1 MTIIK
6 VSPFIYDIERE
17 GDMLVPA
24 RMFTDELLL
33 EKIKQDRTIE
43 QLINITYLPGIVKR
57 ALLMPDGH
65 QGYGFPIGGVAA
77 FDIEKGIISPGGVGY
92 DINCGVR
99 AVALSM
105 SLSEIKSKMEEV
117 MKALYLR
124 TPKGAVS
131 DAAIYPVRGR
141 ELDDI
146 LTYGA
151 RAAVKIGFGKE
162 KDLERIED
170 NGCLIGADPSK
181 ISERAKERGGKQL
194 GSLGSGNHFLEIDVV
209 DEIYDKDVAHAFG
222 LEEEQLVLLV
232 HTGSR
237 GLGHQVCGDYIKKMR
252 NIDYGISVPDRELVS
267 VPILSEE
274 GKEYFSAMCAS
285 ANFAFANRQVIS
297 FRAIETIRE
306 VLKKNVDYNLVY
318 DVCHNIAKIEE
329 HIVDGKTMKLC
340 VHRKGATR
348 AFPPKHKLT
357 PLCYREVGQPANIPG
372 SMGSYSYICVGT
384 KEVMEESF
392 GSICHGAGRIMGR
405 RKALKSFKKDVL
417 EDLKK
422 RGIIILS
429 PSIRS
434 LLEEVPGAYKDI
446 KEIVSI
452 VEGANLA
459 RKVVRLKPIGVIKG

>member
-1 MTIIK
+1 
-6 VSPFIYDIERE
+6 
-17 GDMLVPA
+17 
-24 RMFTDELLL
+24 
-33 EKIKQDRTIE
+33 
-43 QLINITYLPGIVKR
+43 VKR

-77 FDIEKGIISPGGVGY
+77 FDIENGIISPGGVGY

-99 AVALSM
+99 AVALSI
-105 SLSEIKSKMEEV
+105 SLLEIKSKLAEV
-117 MKALYLR
+117 MKTLYFR
-124 TPKGAVS
+124 IPKGAVS
-131 DAAIYPVRGR
+131 DAAIYPVKGR
-141 ELDDI
+141 ELDEI

-151 RAAVKIGFGKE
+151 KAAVKMGFGKKE
-162 KDLERIED
+162 DLERIEE
-170 NGCLIGADPSK
+170 GGRLLSADPSMV
-181 ISERAKERGGKQL
+181 SEEAKKRGGKEL

-209 DEIYDKDVAHAFG
+209 DEIYDKNVAHVFG
-222 LEEEQLVLLV
+222 LEEEQLVLHI

-274 GKEYFSAMCAS
+274 GKKYSSAMCAA
-285 ANFAFANRQVIS
+285 ANFAFSNRQIIS
-297 FRAIETIRE
+297 FRAVEIIRDI
-306 VLKKNVDYNLVY
+306 LKKNINHNLVY

-329 HIVDGKTMKLC
+329 HVVDGKKLRLC

-348 AFPPKHKLT
+348 AFPSKHKLT
-357 PLCYREVGQPANIPG
+357 PLRYRDVGQPAIIPG
-372 SMGSYSYICVGT
+372 NMGSYSYICVGT

-417 EDLKK
+417 ENLKK
-422 RGIIILS
+422 KGIIILS
-429 PSIRS
+429 PSVKS

-446 KEIVSI
+446 KEIISI
-452 VEGANLA
+452 VKGAGLA
-459 RKVVRLKPIGVIKG
+459 RKIVRLKPIGVIKG

>member
-1 MTIIK
+1 MKIVKI
-6 VSPFIYDIERE
+6 SPFIYDIERE

-33 EKIKQDRTIE
+33 ERIKQDRTIE
-43 QLINITYLPGIVKR
+43 QLINITHLPGIVKR

-77 FDIEKGIISPGGVGY
+77 FDVEKGVISPGGVGY

-99 AVALSM
+99 SVALTV
-105 SLSEIKSKMEEV
+105 SLSEIKSKLEEV

-124 TPKGAVS
+124 VPKGTVS
-131 DAAIYPVRGR
+131 DAAIYPVKGK

-151 RAAVKIGFGKE
+151 RMAVKKGFGKE
-162 KDLERIED
+162 EDLERIED
-170 NGCLIGADPSK
+170 GGCLMDADPSMV
-181 ISERAKERGGKQL
+181 SEEARERGGKEL

-209 DEIYDKDVAHAFG
+209 DEIYDGDVAHVFG
-222 LEEEQLVLLV
+222 LEEGQMVLLV

-252 NIDYGISVPDRELVS
+252 STDYGITVPDRELIS
-267 VPILSEE
+267 VPILSED

-285 ANFAFANRQVIS
+285 ANFAFANRQIIS
-297 FRAIETIRE
+297 FKAVETIGE
-306 VLKKNVDYNLVY
+306 VLKRNVDYNLVY

-329 HIVDGKTMKLC
+329 HMVDGKKMRLC

-348 AFPPKHKLT
+348 AFPPRHKLT
-357 PLCYREVGQPANIPG
+357 PSLFKEVGQPVNIPG

-384 KEVMEESF
+384 KEAMEESF

-417 EDLKK
+417 EDLEK
-422 RGIIILS
+422 RGIVILS
-429 PSIRS
+429 PSVRS

-446 KEIVSI
+446 EEIISI

-459 RKVVRLKPIGVIKG
+459 KKIVRLRPVGIVKG

>member
-1 MTIIK
+1 
-6 VSPFIYDIERE
+6 
-17 GDMLVPA
+17 MLVPA
-24 RMFTDELLL
+24 RMYVDELLL
-33 EKIKQDRTIE
+33 KKVKTDRTIE
-43 QLINITYLPGIVKR
+43 QLINITHLPGIVKR

-77 FDIEKGIISPGGVGY
+77 FDIENGIISPGGVGY

-99 AVALSM
+99 AVALSI
-105 SLSEIKSKMEEV
+105 SLLEVKSKLAEV
-117 MKALYLR
+117 MKTLYLR
-124 TPKGAVS
+124 IPKGAVS
-131 DAAIYPVRGR
+131 DAAIYPVRGK

-151 RAAVKIGFGKE
+151 EVAVKMGFGKKE
-162 KDLERIED
+162 DLEKIED
-170 NGCLIGADPSK
+170 GGRLLSADPSK
-181 ISERAKERGGKQL
+181 VSEKARKRGGKEL

-222 LEEEQLVLLV
+222 LEEKQLVLLV

-274 GKEYFSAMCAS
+274 GKEYFSAMCAA
-285 ANFAFANRQVIS
+285 ANFAFSNRQIIS
-297 FRAIETIRE
+297 FKAVDIISDI
-306 VLKKNVDYNLVY
+306 LKKNIHHNLVY

-329 HIVDGKTMKLC
+329 HIVDGKTMRLC

-348 AFPPKHKLT
+348 AFPSEHRLT
-357 PLCYREVGQPANIPG
+357 PLHYRNVGQPAIIPG
-372 SMGSYSYICVGT
+372 NMGSYSYICVGT
-384 KEVMEESF
+384 KEVMGESF

-417 EDLKK
+417 ENLKK
-422 RGIIILS
+422 KGIIILS
-429 PSIRS
+429 PSVKS

-446 KEIVSI
+446 KEIISI

-459 RKVVRLKPIGVIKG
+459 RKIVRLKPIGVIKG

>member
-1 MTIIK
+1 M
-6 VSPFIYDIERE
+6 
-17 GDMLVPA
+17 
-24 RMFTDELLL
+24 
-33 EKIKQDRTIE
+33 
-43 QLINITYLPGIVKR
+43 
-57 ALLMPDGH
+57 
-65 QGYGFPIGGVAA
+65 
-77 FDIEKGIISPGGVGY
+77 
-92 DINCGVR
+92 
-99 AVALSM
+99 
-105 SLSEIKSKMEEV
+105 
-117 MKALYLR
+117 
-124 TPKGAVS
+124 
-131 DAAIYPVRGR
+131 
-141 ELDDI
+141 
-146 LTYGA
+146 
-151 RAAVKIGFGKE
+151 GFGKE

-181 ISERAKERGGKQL
+181 ISEKAKERGGKQL

-222 LEEEQLVLLV
+222 LKEEEQIVLLV

-297 FRAIETIRE
+297 FRAIETIKE

-329 HIVDGKTMKLC
+329 HIVDGKSMKLC

-446 KEIVSI
+446 KEIISI

>member
-1 MTIIK
+1 MKIVK
-6 VSPFIYDIERE
+6 VSPFIYDIEKE

-24 RMFTDELLL
+24 RMYVDELLL
-33 EKIKQDRTIE
+33 KKVKTDRTIE
-43 QLINITYLPGIVKR
+43 QLINITHLPGIVKR

-77 FDIEKGIISPGGVGY
+77 FDIENGIISPGGVGY

-99 AVALSM
+99 AVALSI
-105 SLSEIKSKMEEV
+105 SLLEVKSKLAEV
-117 MKALYLR
+117 MKTLYLR
-124 TPKGAVS
+124 IPKGAVS
-131 DAAIYPVRGR
+131 DAAIYPVRGK

-151 RAAVKIGFGKE
+151 EVAVKMGFGKKE
-162 KDLERIED
+162 DLEKIED
-170 NGCLIGADPSK
+170 GGRLLSADPSK
-181 ISERAKERGGKQL
+181 VSEKARKRGGKEL

-222 LEEEQLVLLV
+222 LEEKQLVLLV

-274 GKEYFSAMCAS
+274 GKEYFSAMCAA
-285 ANFAFANRQVIS
+285 ANFAFSNRQIIS
-297 FRAIETIRE
+297 FKAVDIISDI
-306 VLKKNVDYNLVY
+306 LKKNIHHNLVY

-329 HIVDGKTMKLC
+329 HIVDGKTMRLC

-348 AFPPKHKLT
+348 AFPSEHRLT
-357 PLCYREVGQPANIPG
+357 PLHYRNVGQPAIIPG
-372 SMGSYSYICVGT
+372 NMGSYSYICVGT
-384 KEVMEESF
+384 KEVMGESF

-417 EDLKK
+417 ENLKK
-422 RGIIILS
+422 KGIIILS
-429 PSIRS
+429 PSVKS

-446 KEIVSI
+446 KEIISI

-459 RKVVRLKPIGVIKG
+459 RKIVRLKPIGVIKG